1 MAAYY
6 QPPRQ
11 GALAGKLF
19 RRACLAKAV
28 PLSEAAALMGIDLAT
43 LSRGIHGLGPLD
55 FNRVIDCPDK
65 VLRRFFRLVLAA
77 KLKQW
82 ELDTAEERRRA

>member
-1 MAAYY
+1 
-6 QPPRQ
+6 
-11 GALAGKLF
+11 LF
-19 RRACLAKAV
+19 RRACLAKNV
-28 PLSEAAALMGIDLAT
+28 PLSDAAALMGIDIAT

-55 FNRVIDCPDK
+55 FNRLIACPDK

-82 ELDTAEERRRA
+82 ELEAPDEQRRA